1 MAAGRTERLVNER
14 VLRSEKHESK
24 KGRNTERDREALS
37 QRVQDAE
44 GLARDLQNC
53 HLLLERCVPLEEIS
67 TAAFRNSARR
77 SELECALATLYV
89 VPTTTKLVT
98 TRWMGAR
105 ACVRAPQRVYF
116 GRSHETVSGFDF
128 ENNKSVV
135 SPTPPAR
142 RALTCA

>member
-89 VPTTTKLVT
+89 VPTTTKRVA

-105 ACVRAPQRVYF
+105 ARVRAPQRVYF
-116 GRSHETVSGFDF
+116 VSGEASKPFR
-128 ENNKSVV
+128 
-135 SPTPPAR
+135 AR
-142 RALTCA
+142 YWN